1 MTLKEID
8 HICFAVHNL
17 EEARQTYESFF
28 GLSPAAEYVSE
39 EESIKVIRYY
49 VGSVA
54 VELLEPLN
62 QECEVA
68 RFLKKRGEGFFLISY
83 RVDDVESALKELR
96 SKDQKIIDIEPR
108 NFMGSTY
115 RYAFL
120 QPPAQA
126 HGVLVELIEGT
137 FNLP

>member
-1 MTLKEID
+1 MTFKEID
-8 HICFAVHNL
+8 HICFAVHSL
-17 EEARQTYESFF
+17 EKARQTYEGVY

-49 VGSVA
+49 VGPVA

-83 RVDDVESALKELR
+83 RVDDVEESLKELR
-96 SKDQKIIDIEPR
+96 SKDQNSIDIEPR
-108 NFMGSTY
+108 NFMGSNY

-120 QPPAQA
+120 QPPDQA
-126 HGVLVELIEGT
+126 HGVLVEIIDGT

>member
-8 HICFAVHNL
+8 HICFAVHSL
-17 EEARQTYESFF
+17 EEARQTYEGVF

-83 RVDDVESALKELR
+83 RVDDVEAALKDLR
-96 SKDQKIIDIEPR
+96 SKGQKIIDIEPR
-108 NFMGSTY
+108 NFMGSNY

-120 QPPAQA
+120 QPPTQA
-126 HGVLVELIEGT
+126 HGVLIELIEGT
-137 FNLP
+137 FKLP